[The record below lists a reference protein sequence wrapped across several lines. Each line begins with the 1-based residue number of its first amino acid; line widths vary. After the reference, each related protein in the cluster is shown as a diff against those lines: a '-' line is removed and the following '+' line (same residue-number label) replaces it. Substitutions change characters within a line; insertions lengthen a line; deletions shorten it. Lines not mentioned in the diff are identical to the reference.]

1 MMKYIKNRYVI
12 FALCLILAGVI
23 AFVIVPK
30 SNRNMAESVDVVK
43 VTKQIEKN
51 TQITEDMLEIKQMP
65 KQAVTQSTITDKK
78 QIVGKVSNV
87 QLLPEDNLVMQ
98 KFTEVGTETD
108 KALYEMDNSEQL
120 AISITLANLA
130 SSVSGKIQ
138 PGDVVSVYGFINE
151 TKQLADYTDLKY
163 IEVIG
168 VSNSSA
174 EELSTR
180 NSDSETDSSDKVVP
194 ATVTL
199 SVNRN
204 QAQEL
209 VVLENTSSIHI
220 VFVGRGEISRKLL
233 QNN

>member
-51 TQITEDMLEIKQMP
+51 TQITEDMLEIKHMP
-65 KQAVTQSTITDKK
+65 KQAVTQNTITDKK

-98 KFTEVGTETD
+98 KFTDVGTDAD

-120 AISITLANLA
+120 AISVTLANLA
-130 SSVSGKIQ
+130 SSV
-138 PGDVVSVYGFINE
+138 
-151 TKQLADYTDLKY
+151 
-163 IEVIG
+163 
-168 VSNSSA
+168 
-174 EELSTR
+174 
-180 NSDSETDSSDKVVP
+180 
-194 ATVTL
+194 
-199 SVNRN
+199 
-204 QAQEL
+204 
-209 VVLENTSSIHI
+209 
-220 VFVGRGEISRKLL
+220 
-233 QNN
+233 

>member
-1 MMKYIKNRYVI
+1 MIKYIKNRYVI

-30 SNRNMAESVDVVK
+30 SNKNMAELVDVVK
-43 VTKQIEKN
+43 VTRQIEKN
-51 TQITEDMLEIKQMP
+51 TQITEDMLEIKQLP
-65 KQAVTQSTITDKK
+65 KQAVTENTITDKK
-78 QIVGKVSNV
+78 KIIGKVASV

-98 KFTEVGTETD
+98 KFTDISSVSD
-108 KALYEMDNSEQL
+108 KALYEMDGSEKL
-120 AISITLANLA
+120 AISVTVDSLA
-130 SSVSGKIQ
+130 SSVSGKIM
-138 PGDVVSVYGFINE
+138 PGDVVSVYGFLNE
-151 TKQLADYTDLKY
+151 TKMLSEYTDLQY
-163 IEVIG
+163 VEVIG

-180 NSDSETDSSDKVVP
+180 NADSETDSSDKVIP
-194 ATVTL
+194 STVTL

-209 VVLENTSSIHI
+209 VILENTSNIHI

>member
-1 MMKYIKNRYVI
+1 MIKYIKNRYVI
-12 FALCLILAGVI
+12 FALCLIIAGVI
-23 AFVIVPK
+23 AFVIVPR
-30 SNRNMAESVDVVK
+30 SNKNMAESVDVVK
-43 VTKQIEKN
+43 ITKQIEKN

-65 KQAVTQSTITDKK
+65 KQAVTQNTVTDKK

-98 KFTEVGTETD
+98 KFIDVGTETD

-120 AISITLANLA
+120 AISVTLANLA

-151 TKQLADYTDLKY
+151 TKQLADYTDLQY

>member
-1 MMKYIKNRYVI
+1 MIKYIKNRYVI

-30 SNRNMAESVDVVK
+30 SNKNMAELVDVVK
-43 VTKQIEKN
+43 VTRQIEKN
-51 TQITEDMLEIKQMP
+51 TQITEDMLEIKQLP
-65 KQAVTQSTITDKK
+65 KQAVTENTITDKK
-78 QIVGKVSNV
+78 KIIGKVASV
-87 QLLPEDNLVMQ
+87 QLLPEDNLVIQ
-98 KFTEVGTETD
+98 KFTDISSVSD
-108 KALYEMDNSEQL
+108 KALYEMDGSEKL
-120 AISITLANLA
+120 AISVTVDSLA
-130 SSVSGKIQ
+130 SSVSGKIM
-138 PGDVVSVYGFINE
+138 PGDVVSVYGFLNE
-151 TKQLADYTDLKY
+151 TKMLSEYTDLQY
-163 IEVIG
+163 VEVIG

-180 NSDSETDSSDKVVP
+180 NADSETDSSDKVIP
-194 ATVTL
+194 STVTL

-209 VVLENTSSIHI
+209 VILENTSNIHI

>member
-12 FALCLILAGVI
+12 FVLCLILAGVI

-30 SNRNMAESVDVVK
+30 SNKNMAESVDVVK

-120 AISITLANLA
+120 AISVTLANLA

-151 TKQLADYTDLKY
+151 TKQLADYTDLQY

-180 NSDSETDSSDKVVP
+180 NSDSETESSDKVVP

>member
-1 MMKYIKNRYVI
+1 MIKYIKNRYVI

-30 SNRNMAESVDVVK
+30 SNKSMAELVDVVK
-43 VTKQIEKN
+43 VTRQIEKN
-51 TQITEDMLEIKQMP
+51 TQITEDMLEIKQLP
-65 KQAVTQSTITDKK
+65 KQAVTENTITDKK
-78 QIVGKVSNV
+78 KIIGKVASV
-87 QLLPEDNLVMQ
+87 QLLPEDNLVIQ
-98 KFTEVGTETD
+98 KFTDISSVSD
-108 KALYEMDNSEQL
+108 KALYEMDGSEKL
-120 AISITLANLA
+120 AISVTVDSLA
-130 SSVSGKIQ
+130 SSVSGKIM
-138 PGDVVSVYGFINE
+138 PGDVVSVYGFLNE
-151 TKQLADYTDLKY
+151 TKMLSEYTDLQY
-163 IEVIG
+163 VEVIG

-180 NSDSETDSSDKVVP
+180 NADSETDSSDKVIP
-194 ATVTL
+194 STVTL

-209 VVLENTSSIHI
+209 VILENTSNIHI

>member
-12 FALCLILAGVI
+12 FVLCLILAGVI

-65 KQAVTQSTITDKK
+65 KQAVTQSTKTDKK

-120 AISITLANLA
+120 AISVTLANLA

-138 PGDVVSVYGFINE
+138 PSDVVSVYGFINE
-151 TKQLADYTDLKY
+151 TKQLADYTDLQY

>member
-120 AISITLANLA
+120 AISVTLANLA

-151 TKQLADYTDLKY
+151 TKQLADYTDLQY

-180 NSDSETDSSDKVVP
+180 NLDSETDSSDKVVP

>member
-30 SNRNMAESVDVVK
+30 SNKNMAESVDVVK

-65 KQAVTQSTITDKK
+65 KQAVTKNTITDKK

-120 AISITLANLA
+120 AISVTLANLA

-151 TKQLADYTDLKY
+151 TKQLADYTDLQY

>member
-12 FALCLILAGVI
+12 FVLCLILAGVI

-30 SNRNMAESVDVVK
+30 SNKNMAESVYVVK

-120 AISITLANLA
+120 AISVTLANLA

-151 TKQLADYTDLKY
+151 TKQLADYTDLQY

>member
-30 SNRNMAESVDVVK
+30 SNKNMAESVDVVK

-65 KQAVTQSTITDKK
+65 KQAVTKNTVTDKK
-78 QIVGKVSNV
+78 QIVDKVSNV

-98 KFTEVGTETD
+98 KFTDVGTETD

-120 AISITLANLA
+120 AISVTLANLA

-151 TKQLADYTDLKY
+151 TKQLADYTDLQY

>member
-30 SNRNMAESVDVVK
+30 SNKNMAESVDVVK

-65 KQAVTQSTITDKK
+65 KQAVTKNTVTDKK

-98 KFTEVGTETD
+98 KFTDVGTETD

-120 AISITLANLA
+120 AISVTLANLA

-151 TKQLADYTDLKY
+151 TKQLADYTDLQY

>member
-1 MMKYIKNRYVI
+1 MIKYIKNRYVI
-12 FALCLILAGVI
+12 FVLCLILAGLI

-30 SNRNMAESVDVVK
+30 SNKSMAELVDVVK
-43 VTKQIEKN
+43 VTRQIEKN
-51 TQITEDMLEIKQMP
+51 TQITEDMLEIKQQP
-65 KQAVTQSTITDKK
+65 KQAVTENTITDKK
-78 QIVGKVSNV
+78 KIIGKVASV

-98 KFTEVGTETD
+98 KFTDISSVSD
-108 KALYEMDNSEQL
+108 KALYEMDGSEKL
-120 AISITLANLA
+120 AISVTVDSLA
-130 SSVSGKIQ
+130 SSVSGKIM
-138 PGDVVSVYGFINE
+138 PGDVVSVYGFLNE
-151 TKQLADYTDLKY
+151 TKMLSEYTDLQY
-163 IEVIG
+163 VEVIG

-180 NSDSETDSSDKVVP
+180 NADSETDSSDKVIP
-194 ATVTL
+194 STVTL

-209 VVLENTSSIHI
+209 VILENTSNIHI

>member
-30 SNRNMAESVDVVK
+30 SNKNMAESVDVVK

-120 AISITLANLA
+120 AISVTLANLA

-151 TKQLADYTDLKY
+151 TKQLADYTDLQY

-174 EELSTR
+174 AELSTR

-199 SVNRN
+199 LVNRN

>member
-30 SNRNMAESVDVVK
+30 SNKNMAESVDVVK

-51 TQITEDMLEIKQMP
+51 TQITEDMLEIKHMP

-98 KFTEVGTETD
+98 KFTDVGTETD

-120 AISITLANLA
+120 AISVTLANLA

-151 TKQLADYTDLKY
+151 TKQLADYTDLQY

>member
-1 MMKYIKNRYVI
+1 
-12 FALCLILAGVI
+12 
-23 AFVIVPK
+23 
-30 SNRNMAESVDVVK
+30 
-43 VTKQIEKN
+43 
-51 TQITEDMLEIKQMP
+51 MP
-65 KQAVTQSTITDKK
+65 KQAVTQNAITDKK

-98 KFTEVGTETD
+98 KFTDVGTDAD

-120 AISITLANLA
+120 AISVTLANLA

-151 TKQLADYTDLKY
+151 TKQLADYTDLQY

-180 NSDSETDSSDKVVP
+180 NSDSETIRSYLPQS
-194 ATVTL
+194 L
-199 SVNRN
+199 YR
-204 QAQEL
+204 
-209 VVLENTSSIHI
+209 
-220 VFVGRGEISRKLL
+220 
-233 QNN
+233 

>member
-98 KFTEVGTETD
+98 KFTEVGTEMD

-120 AISITLANLA
+120 AISVTLANLA

-151 TKQLADYTDLKY
+151 TKQLADYTDLQY

>member
-1 MMKYIKNRYVI
+1 MIKYIKNRYVI
-12 FALCLILAGVI
+12 FALCLILAGLI

-30 SNRNMAESVDVVK
+30 SNKSMAELVDVVK
-43 VTKQIEKN
+43 VTRQIEKN
-51 TQITEDMLEIKQMP
+51 TQITEDMLEIKQQP
-65 KQAVTQSTITDKK
+65 KQAVTENTITDKK
-78 QIVGKVSNV
+78 KIIGKVASV

-98 KFTEVGTETD
+98 KFTDISSVSD
-108 KALYEMDNSEQL
+108 KALYEMDGSEKL
-120 AISITLANLA
+120 AISVTVDSLA
-130 SSVSGKIQ
+130 SSVSGKIM
-138 PGDVVSVYGFINE
+138 PGDVVSVYGFLNE
-151 TKQLADYTDLKY
+151 TKMLSEYTDLQY
-163 IEVIG
+163 VEVIG

-180 NSDSETDSSDKVVP
+180 NADSETDSSDKVIP
-194 ATVTL
+194 STVTL

-209 VVLENTSSIHI
+209 VILENTSNIHI

>member
-12 FALCLILAGVI
+12 FVLCLILAGVI

-30 SNRNMAESVDVVK
+30 SNKNMAESVDVVK

-120 AISITLANLA
+120 AISVTLANLA

-151 TKQLADYTDLKY
+151 TKQLADYTDLQY

-199 SVNRN
+199 LVNRN

>member
-1 MMKYIKNRYVI
+1 MIKYIKNRYVI

-30 SNRNMAESVDVVK
+30 NNKSMAELVDVVK
-43 VTKQIEKN
+43 VTRQLEKN

-87 QLLPEDNLVMQ
+87 QLLPEDNLVIQ
-98 KFTEVGTETD
+98 KFTDIESVSD

-120 AISITLANLA
+120 AISVTLANLA
-130 SSVSGKIQ
+130 SSVSGNIQ
-138 PGDVVSVYGFINE
+138 PGDVVSVYGFLNE
-151 TKQLADYTDLKY
+151 TKQLADYSDLQY

>member
-1 MMKYIKNRYVI
+1 MIKYIKNRYVI

-30 SNRNMAESVDVVK
+30 SNKNMAESVDVVK

-65 KQAVTQSTITDKK
+65 KQAVTQNTITDKK

-98 KFTEVGTETD
+98 KFTDVGTETD

-120 AISITLANLA
+120 AISVTLANLA

-180 NSDSETDSSDKVVP
+180 NSDSETDSSDKVIP

>member
-1 MMKYIKNRYVI
+1 
-12 FALCLILAGVI
+12 
-23 AFVIVPK
+23 
-30 SNRNMAESVDVVK
+30 MAESVDVVK

-120 AISITLANLA
+120 AISVTLANLA

-151 TKQLADYTDLKY
+151 TKQLADYTDLQY

>member
-1 MMKYIKNRYVI
+1 MIKYIKNRYVI

-30 SNRNMAESVDVVK
+30 SNKNMAESVNVVK
-43 VTKQIEKN
+43 VTKQIEEN

-65 KQAVTQSTITDKK
+65 KQAVTQNTITDKK

-98 KFTEVGTETD
+98 KFADVGTETD

-120 AISITLANLA
+120 AISVTLANLA

-151 TKQLADYTDLKY
+151 TKQLADYTDLQY

-180 NSDSETDSSDKVVP
+180 NSDSETDSSDKVIP

>member
-12 FALCLILAGVI
+12 FVLCLILAGVI

-30 SNRNMAESVDVVK
+30 SNKNMAESVDVVK

-120 AISITLANLA
+120 AISVTLANLA

-151 TKQLADYTDLKY
+151 TKQLADYTDLQY

-233 QNN
+233 KNN

>member
-1 MMKYIKNRYVI
+1 MIKYIKNRYVI

-30 SNRNMAESVDVVK
+30 SNKDMAELVDVVK
-43 VTKQIEKN
+43 VTRQIEKN
-51 TQITEDMLEIKQMP
+51 TQITEDMLEIKQLP
-65 KQAVTQSTITDKK
+65 KQAVTENTITDKK
-78 QIVGKVSNV
+78 KIIGKVASV

-98 KFTEVGTETD
+98 KFTDISSVSD
-108 KALYEMDNSEQL
+108 KALYEMDGSEKL
-120 AISITLANLA
+120 AISVTVDSLA
-130 SSVSGKIQ
+130 SSVSGKIM
-138 PGDVVSVYGFINE
+138 PGDVVSVYGFLNE
-151 TKQLADYTDLKY
+151 TKMLSEYTDLQY
-163 IEVIG
+163 VEVIG

-180 NSDSETDSSDKVVP
+180 NADSETDSSDKVIP
-194 ATVTL
+194 STVTL

-209 VVLENTSSIHI
+209 VILENTSNIHI

>member
-51 TQITEDMLEIKQMP
+51 RQKTENILKIKQMP

-120 AISITLANLA
+120 AISVTLANLA

-151 TKQLADYTDLKY
+151 TKQLADYTDLQY

>member
-87 QLLPEDNLVMQ
+87 QLLPEDNLVMR

-108 KALYEMDNSEQL
+108 KALYEMDDSEQL
-120 AISITLANLA
+120 AISVTLANLA

-151 TKQLADYTDLKY
+151 TKQLADYTDLQY

>member
-78 QIVGKVSNV
+78 QIVGKVSDV

-151 TKQLADYTDLKY
+151 TKQLADYTDLQY

-194 ATVTL
+194 ATV

>member
-51 TQITEDMLEIKQMP
+51 TQITEDMLEIKHMP
-65 KQAVTQSTITDKK
+65 KQAVTQNAITDKK

-108 KALYEMDNSEQL
+108 KALYEMDNSEQF
-120 AISITLANLA
+120 AISVTLANLA

-151 TKQLADYTDLKY
+151 TKQLADYTDLQY

>member
-30 SNRNMAESVDVVK
+30 SNKNMAESVDVVK

-51 TQITEDMLEIKQMP
+51 TQITEDMLEVKQMP

-120 AISITLANLA
+120 AISVTLANLA

-151 TKQLADYTDLKY
+151 TKQLADYTDLQY

>member
-12 FALCLILAGVI
+12 FVLCLILAGVI

-30 SNRNMAESVDVVK
+30 SNKNMAESVDVVK

-98 KFTEVGTETD
+98 KFTDVGTETD

-120 AISITLANLA
+120 AVSVTLANLA

-151 TKQLADYTDLKY
+151 TKQLADYTDLQY

>member
-30 SNRNMAESVDVVK
+30 SNKNMAESVDVVK

-51 TQITEDMLEIKQMP
+51 TQITEDMLEIKHMP
-65 KQAVTQSTITDKK
+65 KQAVTQNTITDKK

-120 AISITLANLA
+120 AISVTLANLA

-151 TKQLADYTDLKY
+151 TKQLADYTDLQY

>member
-65 KQAVTQSTITDKK
+65 KQAETQITIADKK

-120 AISITLANLA
+120 AISVTLANLA

-151 TKQLADYTDLKY
+151 TKQLADYTDLQY

>member
-1 MMKYIKNRYVI
+1 MIKYIKNRYVI

-30 SNRNMAESVDVVK
+30 SNKNMAESVDVVK

-65 KQAVTQSTITDKK
+65 KQAVTQNTITDKK

-98 KFTEVGTETD
+98 KFTDVGTESD

-120 AISITLANLA
+120 AISVTLANLA

-151 TKQLADYTDLKY
+151 TKQLADYTDLQY

>member
-30 SNRNMAESVDVVK
+30 SNKNMAESVDVVK

-51 TQITEDMLEIKQMP
+51 TQITEDMLEIKHMP
-65 KQAVTQSTITDKK
+65 KQAVTQNAITDKK

-120 AISITLANLA
+120 AISVTLANLA

-151 TKQLADYTDLKY
+151 TKQLADYTDLQY

>member
-1 MMKYIKNRYVI
+1 MIKYIKNRYVI
-12 FALCLILAGVI
+12 FVLCLILAGVI

-30 SNRNMAESVDVVK
+30 SNKNMAESVDVVK

-65 KQAVTQSTITDKK
+65 KQAVTKNTVTDKK

-120 AISITLANLA
+120 AISVTLANLA

-151 TKQLADYTDLKY
+151 TKQLADYTDLQY

>member
-1 MMKYIKNRYVI
+1 MMKYFKNRYVI
-12 FALCLILAGVI
+12 FVLCLILAGVI

-30 SNRNMAESVDVVK
+30 SNKNMAESVDVVK

-51 TQITEDMLEIKQMP
+51 TQITEDMLEVKQMP

-120 AISITLANLA
+120 AISVTLANLA

-151 TKQLADYTDLKY
+151 TKQLADYTDLQY

>member
-1 MMKYIKNRYVI
+1 MKYIKNRYVI
-12 FALCLILAGVI
+12 FVLCLILAGVI

-30 SNRNMAESVDVVK
+30 SNKNMAESVDVVK

-51 TQITEDMLEIKQMP
+51 TQITEDMLEIKHMP
-65 KQAVTQSTITDKK
+65 KQAVTQSTVTDKK

-120 AISITLANLA
+120 AISVTLANLA

-151 TKQLADYTDLKY
+151 TKQLADYTDLQY